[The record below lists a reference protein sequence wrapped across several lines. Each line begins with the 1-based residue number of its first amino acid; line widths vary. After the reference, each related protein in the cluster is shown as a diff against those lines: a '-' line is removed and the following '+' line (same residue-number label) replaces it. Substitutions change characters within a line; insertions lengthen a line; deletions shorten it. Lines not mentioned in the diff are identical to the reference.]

1 MLPVV
6 PTLVIEP
13 ITVNVAPSPAANPS
27 PDTITF
33 LFVNAVPSY
42 GFLEESL
49 VNVTFLLEI

>member
-1 MLPVV
+1 MLTLV
-6 PTLVIEP
+6 PTLVIVP
-13 ITVNVAPSPAANPS
+13 VTANFAPSPSANPS